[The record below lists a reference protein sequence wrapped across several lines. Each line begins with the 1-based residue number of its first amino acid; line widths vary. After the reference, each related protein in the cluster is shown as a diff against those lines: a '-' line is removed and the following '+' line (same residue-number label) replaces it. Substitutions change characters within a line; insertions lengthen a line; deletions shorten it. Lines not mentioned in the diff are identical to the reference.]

1 MQRMRGSLTC
11 HHLEQSTERLTAK
24 REKIASERRI
34 ECHSYNTSIYDL
46 GSVPPCRPVIV
57 ASLTPSKVTVLCIA
71 WLRTHKSFPK
81 SHLKPSSLY
90 PHASWPSSLLLR
102 RRPAAGS
109 SSVVGLAPAVGAAA
123 KDATPLSLTALFCVL
138 EGVTSAST
146 PPRPR
151 RGKPCSVN
159 VVDLVRSRLP
169 VGRAAVIE
177 SRKMICAD

>member
-1 MQRMRGSLTC
+1 MS
-11 HHLEQSTERLTAK
+11 
-24 REKIASERRI
+24 
-34 ECHSYNTSIYDL
+34 
-46 GSVPPCRPVIV
+46 V
-57 ASLTPSKVTVLCIA
+57 ASSAIRIIQVSMTWAACRLAGLSLLLLSHQVKLQCCA
-71 WLRTHKSFPK
+71 LLGYART
-81 SHLKPSSLY
+81 SHSQRNPSSLY
-90 PHASWPSSLLLR
+90 PHAPWPPSSCLVLR

-109 SSVVGLAPAVGAAA
+109 SSVIGLAPAVGAAA